1 MSSIKQGISQAQ
13 AAAMVK
19 RRVLELCGQRPP
31 KIKAEAGHTN
41 SFVTLFLDAGLEVVE
56 TGPFDRDRLLA
67 EGESYLR
74 EYYGDDFDRCYPG
87 DAAATFIQRTAEY
100 RTFVQ
105 AAGSRYR
112 FVPEVPNHSTLE
124 GYLGQGYMAVVF
136 APSGRLWSTPLL
148 VVQAS
153 DSRVTLYPDVDN
165 KETSY
170 VSARH
175 LPGDI
180 DLTRGLFAVRRP

>member
-1 MSSIKQGISQAQ
+1 MSSVKQGVSQTQ

-19 RRVLELCGQRPP
+19 RRVLKLCGLPVPEIRV
-31 KIKAEAGHTN
+31 EAGHTN
-41 SFVTLFLDAGLEVVE
+41 SFVTLFLNAGLEVVE

-74 EYYGDDFDRCYPG
+74 EYYGNDFDRCYPG

-100 RTFVQ
+100 WTFVQ
-105 AAGSRYR
+105 AAGPRYR
-112 FVPEVPNHSTLE
+112 FVPEVPDHGALE

-136 APSGRLWSTPLL
+136 APSELFWSTPLL
-148 VVQAS
+148 VVQADNS
-153 DSRVTLYPDVDN
+153 NVTLYPDIDN
-165 KETSY
+165 RETIYAS
-170 VSARH
+170 VRD

-180 DLTRGLFAVRRP
+180 DLTHGLFAVRQP